1 MLSPDETQAMVML
14 GALESIRSGTTA
26 LIEISRN
33 TETFAP
39 ALESTGLRLV
49 LAEVME
55 DLDPEPAKLGI
66 YEYSDDRRGASI
78 QRGSDLVEKWN
89 GSAGGRITCFFAPG
103 APESCSPQ
111 LLRSVR
117 EMAESL

>member
-39 ALESTGLRLV
+39 ALETTGLRLV

-55 DLDPEPAKLGI
+55 DL
-66 YEYSDDRRGASI
+66 
-78 QRGSDLVEKWN
+78 
-89 GSAGGRITCFFAPG
+89 AP
-103 APESCSPQ
+103 SPQ
-111 LLRSVR
+111 NSASMSTL
-117 EMAESL
+117 MTAERRVSKEAPT